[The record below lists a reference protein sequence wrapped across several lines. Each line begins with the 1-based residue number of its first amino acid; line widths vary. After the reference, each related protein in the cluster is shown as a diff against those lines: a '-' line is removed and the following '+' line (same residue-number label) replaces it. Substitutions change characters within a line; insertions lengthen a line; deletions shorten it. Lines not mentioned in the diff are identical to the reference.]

1 MMKKNIR
8 DAEFKSAAESVAK
21 NAAKN
26 IVENPDGRRT
36 RGQANKRSIVVALS
50 GLIREGVVAPTA
62 EQVAAK
68 AGVGLRSVF
77 RHFDDMETLYR
88 EIANELD
95 QLVQPSVQKRL
106 KSKDWHSRLAESIEL
121 RALVFEGLMP
131 FHIASEVHRQES
143 PFLNAQ
149 QVKSASLQ
157 RELLRHLLPKELVL
171 DKIRFEALNLVLSMD
186 AWLRLRREQGLS
198 KSAAKRVMQHAAAA
212 LTAG

>member
-8 DAEFKSAAESVAK
+8 NMSARLVTTMPTTIAIEMPAE
-21 NAAKN
+21 NT
-26 IVENPDGRRT
+26 DGRRT

-50 GLIREGVVAPTA
+50 DLIREGVVAPTA

-106 KSKDWHSRLAESIEL
+106 KSRDWHARLAESIEL

-149 QVKSASLQ
+149 QAKSAKLQ
-157 RELLRHLLPKELVL
+157 RELLQHLLPKELAA
-171 DKIRFEALNLVLSMD
+171 DKSRFEALNLVLSMD

-198 KSAAKRVMQHAAAA
+198 KSAAKRVMQHAATA
-212 LTAG
+212 LTVS

>member
-8 DAEFKSAAESVAK
+8 NMSARLVTTMPTTIAIEMPAE
-21 NAAKN
+21 NT
-26 IVENPDGRRT
+26 DGRRT

-50 GLIREGVVAPTA
+50 DLIRE
-62 EQVAAK
+62 EF
-68 AGVGLRSVF
+68 GLRMTFFTMTVLGLADF
-77 RHFDDMETLYR
+77 GNIAADDMETLYR

-106 KSKDWHSRLAESIEL
+106 KSRDWHARLAESIEL

-149 QVKSASLQ
+149 QAKSAKLQ
-157 RELLRHLLPKELVL
+157 RELLQHLLPKELAA
-171 DKIRFEALNLVLSMD
+171 DKSRFEALNLVLSMD

-198 KSAAKRVMQHAAAA
+198 KSAAKRVMQHAATA
-212 LTAG
+212 LTVS

>member
-1 MMKKNIR
+1 MKNKIK
-8 DAEFKSAAESVAK
+8 DTSVEYA
-21 NAAKN
+21 
-26 IVENPDGRRT
+26 DGRRT
-36 RGQANKRSIVVALS
+36 RGLANKHSIVAALTD
-50 GLIREGVVAPTA
+50 LIREGVVAPTA

-106 KSKDWHSRLAESIEL
+106 KSKDWQDRLAESIGL
-121 RALVFEGLMP
+121 RAQVFEGLMP

-149 QVKSASLQ
+149 QAKSAKIQ
-157 RELLRHLLPKELVL
+157 RELLQHLLPKAVVL
-171 DKIRFEALNLVLSMD
+171 DKPCFEALNLVLSMD

-198 KSAAKRVMQHAAAA
+198 KIAAKRVMLHAAAA
-212 LTAG
+212 LTAGN

>member
-1 MMKKNIR
+1 MKNKTK
-8 DAEFKSAAESVAK
+8 ETSADYA
-21 NAAKN
+21 
-26 IVENPDGRRT
+26 DGRRT
-36 RGQANKRSIVVALS
+36 RGLANKQSIVAALTD
-50 GLIREGVVAPTA
+50 LIREGVVAPTA

-106 KSKDWHSRLAESIEL
+106 KSKDWQDRLAESIGL
-121 RALVFEGLMP
+121 RTQVFESLMP

-149 QVKSASLQ
+149 QARSAKIQ
-157 RELLRHLLPKELVL
+157 RELLQHLLPKKLVL
-171 DKIRFEALNLVLSMD
+171 DKPRFEALNLMLSMD

-198 KSAAKRVMQHAAAA
+198 KIAAKRVMLYAATE
-212 LTAG
+212 LTLGDY